1 MRRLKFLIIALGA
14 SLLIQSSSFSEDS
27 SDLFLNAYK
36 DFQAAEKLE
45 REAKPRE
52 AFAKYRSALQIL
64 QRISKSSPD
73 WQPLVVDYRLRK
85 AMESII
91 RLEAEVSNSP
101 QATEAPEGKLPESG
115 GEKQLAPVV
124 STVPVVTVK
133 PPASANRNAP
143 VRPIARADNP
153 APDRDSVAVEREVRE
168 LRRQLADAR
177 SENQSL
183 NEQLQK
189 RSAEQQ
195 SALLE
200 VDKTKVNVVELKSQ
214 LAQATS
220 SLEDMRKDGVS
231 LKEIR
236 QGLEKKYAAIYQQ
249 YSDLQAD
256 NEVLQEENARLLSK
270 LERASKYIGESD
282 RIRSNLLTE
291 RKELDERRDKAVAA
305 LKKIKDN
312 SAEIERV
319 TAENKQLKNKIS
331 EVSQTTVSKSEF
343 EKLAGEKKA
352 LAEKLSQM
360 TPADQVAEKDKAINS
375 LQKSLELANKQ
386 LLEAKA
392 RVAKG
397 EDQEGLLR
405 KQLDEASSQ
414 LAQLE
419 SNLGEEKKIAMEN
432 ELLRGIILRQVKEQ
446 TKRDEARKILE
457 QEIVTSNPNP
467 DVVRQQLAVVG
478 APVLQLTP
486 EERSLFKDPVTLLTE
501 SNAQSLEVTVA
512 ISKPSSE
519 DAQPRRI
526 LREPARAESLPKEV
540 RDLVEQAKKRFEDK
554 DYAEAENIYR
564 RILRKTPNSY
574 LALSNLGAVQ
584 IEGGKLSDAEVALK
598 RAVKIK
604 RNDSYAYTNL
614 GIAYSRQGKFG
625 EAIGVLHQAI
635 GFNEGDAVAHNY
647 LGVCLGQQEQ
657 WNEAEAQLKKA
668 IELKPEYSDAHF
680 NLAVLYATTQPPS
693 LQLAKEHYV
702 KATALGAAPDASLER
717 LIQ

>member
-1 MRRLKFLIIALGA
+1 
-14 SLLIQSSSFSEDS
+14 
-27 SDLFLNAYK
+27 
-36 DFQAAEKLE
+36 
-45 REAKPRE
+45 
-52 AFAKYRSALQIL
+52 
-64 QRISKSSPD
+64 
-73 WQPLVVDYRLRK
+73 
-85 AMESII
+85 
-91 RLEAEVSNSP
+91 
-101 QATEAPEGKLPESG
+101 
-115 GEKQLAPVV
+115 
-124 STVPVVTVK
+124 
-133 PPASANRNAP
+133 
-143 VRPIARADNP
+143 
-153 APDRDSVAVEREVRE
+153 
-168 LRRQLADAR
+168 QLADAR

-256 NEVLQEENARLLSK
+256 NAVVQEENARLLSK

-331 EVSQTTVSKSEF
+331 EVSQTTVIKGEF
-343 EKLAGEKKA
+343 EKLAGEKKV

-386 LLEAKA
+386 LLEARA

-446 TKRDEARKILE
+446 TKRDEA
-457 QEIVTSNPNP
+457 
-467 DVVRQQLAVVG
+467 
-478 APVLQLTP
+478 
-486 EERSLFKDPVTLLTE
+486 
-501 SNAQSLEVTVA
+501 
-512 ISKPSSE
+512 
-519 DAQPRRI
+519 
-526 LREPARAESLPKEV
+526 
-540 RDLVEQAKKRFEDK
+540 
-554 DYAEAENIYR
+554 
-564 RILRKTPNSY
+564 
-574 LALSNLGAVQ
+574 
-584 IEGGKLSDAEVALK
+584 
-598 RAVKIK
+598 
-604 RNDSYAYTNL
+604 
-614 GIAYSRQGKFG
+614 
-625 EAIGVLHQAI
+625 
-635 GFNEGDAVAHNY
+635 
-647 LGVCLGQQEQ
+647 
-657 WNEAEAQLKKA
+657 
-668 IELKPEYSDAHF
+668 
-680 NLAVLYATTQPPS
+680 
-693 LQLAKEHYV
+693 
-702 KATALGAAPDASLER
+702 
-717 LIQ
+717 